1 VQPAPARGAVL
12 WLGSSDCGG
21 SRLVPAGRSDADPA
35 ASGGGTPAQAPGT
48 WQAV

>member
-1 VQPAPARGAVL
+1 VL

-21 SRLVPAGRSDADPA
+21 SRLVPAGRSDADPGRVRRQHA
-35 ASGGGTPAQAPGT
+35 GAGTRT